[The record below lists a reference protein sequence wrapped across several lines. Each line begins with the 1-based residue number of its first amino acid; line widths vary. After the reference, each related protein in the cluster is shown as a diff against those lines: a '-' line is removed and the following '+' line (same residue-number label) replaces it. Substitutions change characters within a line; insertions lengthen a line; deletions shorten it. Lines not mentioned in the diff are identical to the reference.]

1 MWSRPTEARLR
12 QRPALPSLLLAAG
25 VLACTPSANANSAS
39 TPAATKTTA
48 TAPTVTVHPNGLG
61 SFRLGAALEKAA
73 RQMARLDAAAL
84 QIGPGCDGRDESV
97 VGLSVAGWPMTV
109 MAMADPQGRIAE
121 VVASA
126 PHQGPAVTEPACRA
140 QAQRWAQQLDRHLAR
155 AGGWGSGSVNRLAA
169 QTQPTVPHGAALLSA
184 IRWPSGARLESRW
197 FAGGNTCDLSLH
209 FVPRAVP
216 RAGVW

>member
-1 MWSRPTEARLR
+1 M
-12 QRPALPSLLLAAG
+12 ALPSLLLAAC

-39 TPAATKTTA
+39 TPAT

-140 QAQRWAQQLDRHLAR
+140 QAQRWAQQLDRQLAR
-155 AGGWGSGSVNRLAA
+155 AGGWGSGSGSGSVNRSGNRLAG
-169 QTQPTVPHGAALLSA
+169 QTLPTVPHGAALLSA

-197 FAGGNTCDLSLH
+197 FAGGNTCDLSLN
-209 FVPRAVP
+209 FVQRAVP

>member
-1 MWSRPTEARLR
+1 
-12 QRPALPSLLLAAG
+12 
-25 VLACTPSANANSAS
+25 
-39 TPAATKTTA
+39 
-48 TAPTVTVHPNGLG
+48 
-61 SFRLGAALEKAA
+61 
-73 RQMARLDAAAL
+73 MARLDAAAL

-155 AGGWGSGSVNRLAA
+155 AGGWGSDSGSSSGSVNRSGNRLAG
-169 QTQPTVPHGAALLSA
+169 QTLPTVPHGAALLSA

-209 FVPRAVP
+209 FVQRAVP